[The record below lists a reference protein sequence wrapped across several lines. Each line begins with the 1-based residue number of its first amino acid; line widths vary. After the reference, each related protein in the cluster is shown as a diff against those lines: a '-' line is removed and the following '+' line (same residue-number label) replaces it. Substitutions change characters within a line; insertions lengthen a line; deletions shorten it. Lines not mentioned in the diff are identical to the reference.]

1 MDKNPTIAAFGIR
14 IVLVPLSDG
23 NFSSVPL
30 LIDDLSDFGFL
41 PRRIN
46 LHIRHDLS
54 RVYAEFHAVCRH
66 GTGNT
71 DIDSA
76 KMNRKSAIPHL
87 KRLVILDIIARKK
100 MKYIPCIKNGVFF
113 KKCVANSIACD
124 SLKLS
129 FVNKSET
136 SLSPAR
142 VCETG
147 VAVIS
152 AFEQEQNTEPAKIT
166 KKIAVLFI
174 TIRIKRSD

>member
-1 MDKNPTIAAFGIR
+1 MYKKTAF
-14 IVLVPLSDG
+14 
-23 NFSSVPL
+23 
-30 LIDDLSDFGFL
+30 
-41 PRRIN
+41 
-46 LHIRHDLS
+46 
-54 RVYAEFHAVCRH
+54 
-66 GTGNT
+66 
-71 DIDSA
+71 
-76 KMNRKSAIPHL
+76 
-87 KRLVILDIIARKK
+87 
-100 MKYIPCIKNGVFF
+100 FF

-166 KKIAVLFI
+166 KKNRCTFHND
-174 TIRIKRSD
+174 TN

>member
-1 MDKNPTIAAFGIR
+1 
-14 IVLVPLSDG
+14 
-23 NFSSVPL
+23 
-30 LIDDLSDFGFL
+30 
-41 PRRIN
+41 
-46 LHIRHDLS
+46 
-54 RVYAEFHAVCRH
+54 
-66 GTGNT
+66 
-71 DIDSA
+71 
-76 KMNRKSAIPHL
+76 
-87 KRLVILDIIARKK
+87 
-100 MKYIPCIKNGVFF
+100 MKYIPCIKKRRFF